1 MNRQFRTANNGKVA
15 ICRPFRTRIPFLS
28 PPRIFIYIYMYTY
41 THAHLKP
48 NCWLIIHSS
57 AVVRFVR
64 VAGSIITG
72 QASVASAQLFDSAAL
87 NRSSPLFEEGYDR
100 RGSVTKMTLVKFRSG
115 SLTS

>member
-1 MNRQFRTANNGKVA
+1 
-15 ICRPFRTRIPFLS
+15 
-28 PPRIFIYIYMYTY
+28 MYTY

-87 NRSSPLFEEGYDR
+87 NRSSPLLFF
-100 RGSVTKMTLVKFRSG
+100 RGRLRSKG
-115 SLTS
+115 ERDENDPR

>member
-1 MNRQFRTANNGKVA
+1 MS
-15 ICRPFRTRIPFLS
+15 PFSDSYSFSFSLLEYLY
-28 PPRIFIYIYMYTY
+28 IYIYIRI
-41 THAHLKP
+41 HAHLKP